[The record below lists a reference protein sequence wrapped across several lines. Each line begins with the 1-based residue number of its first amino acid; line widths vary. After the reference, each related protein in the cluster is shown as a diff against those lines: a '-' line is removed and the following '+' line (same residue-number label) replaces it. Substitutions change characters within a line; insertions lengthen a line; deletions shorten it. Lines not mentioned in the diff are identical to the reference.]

1 MGGSKPTPPTII
13 MPEESNPQAFQT
25 IIPQKSYKDL
35 AESMRRTE
43 KEINRITGQRY
54 DEVGTPAEIGA
65 QQRAIE
71 MQEAASYKASLPR
84 GGSPDERFKET
95 PRPFPIKSNR
105 RATFDTVPG
114 TMDGFGG
121 SRPNTGPGPTRGEK
135 GRRLPRRGR
144 GPIPPEIMYSG
155 GQSPRGTQP
164 FQKRTSQVG
173 PPPGRSGFFRLP
185 RKPSNPAKEAASMR
199 YNQAKSNY
207 FDALN
212 KAKTKKPTFM
222 PETVNPGF
230 AQNKDDLYLP
240 KIINAPDEKK

>member
-1 MGGSKPTPPTII
+1 

-43 KEINRITGQRY
+43 KEINRITAQRY

-121 SRPNTGPGPTRGEK
+121 SRPNTGPGPTGRG
-135 GRRLPRRGR
+135 GRRLPPEVFSGGR
-144 GPIPPEIMYSG
+144 GG
-155 GQSPRGTQP
+155 RAVG
-164 FQKRTSQVG
+164 QVG
-173 PPPGRSGFFRLP
+173 PPLGRSGFFPFP

-199 YNQAKSNY
+199 YDQAKSNY
-207 FDALN
+207 FNALN

-222 PETVNPGF
+222 PETVSPGF
-230 AQNKDDLYLP
+230 AQNPDDLYLP
-240 KIINAPDEKK
+240 KVINAPDEKK

>member
-43 KEINRITGQRY
+43 KEINRLTAQRY

-65 QQRAIE
+65 KQRAIE
-71 MQEAASYKASLPR
+71 MQEAASYASSLPR

-95 PRPFPIKSNR
+95 PRPFAIKSNR

-114 TMDGFGG
+114 AMSGFGG
-121 SRPNTGPGPTRGEK
+121 SRPGTGPGPTGG
-135 GRRLPRRGR
+135 GRPLPPGV
-144 GPIPPEIMYSG
+144 IFSG

-164 FQKRTSQVG
+164 FHKGT
-173 PPPGRSGFFRLP
+173 SGFLRFP
-185 RKPSNPAKEAASMR
+185 PKQIDPAKEAASVR
-199 YNQAKSNY
+199 FEKSKKDYAK
-207 FDALN
+207 ALN
-212 KAKTKKPTFM
+212 KAATTPRSFM
-222 PETVNPGF
+222 PETKDPGF
-230 AQNKDDLYLP
+230 AKNPDDLYLP
-240 KIINAPDEKK
+240 KVINAPDEKK

>member
-1 MGGSKPTPPTII
+1 MGRSPTPPTII
-13 MPEESNPQAFQT
+13 MPAESNPQAFQA

-43 KEINRITGQRY
+43 KEINRITAQRY

-114 TMDGFGG
+114 SMTGFGG
-121 SRPNTGPGPTRGEK
+121 SRPNTGPSPTRG
-135 GRRLPRRGR
+135 GRAVG
-144 GPIPPEIMYSG
+144 
-155 GQSPRGTQP
+155 
-164 FQKRTSQVG
+164 QVG
-173 PPPGRSGFFRLP
+173 PPPGGFFPLP
-185 RKPSNPAKEAASMR
+185 RRSSNPAKEAAEAGS
-199 YNQAKSNY
+199 
-207 FDALN
+207 
-212 KAKTKKPTFM
+212 
-222 PETVNPGF
+222 
-230 AQNKDDLYLP
+230 QNIPSLLAN
-240 KIINAPDEKK
+240 IS

>member
-43 KEINRITGQRY
+43 KEINRITAQRY

-114 TMDGFGG
+114 SMTGFGG
-121 SRPNTGPGPTRGEK
+121 SRPNTGPGPTRGGG
-135 GRRLPRRGR
+135 GRRAVGQVGPLPRGFFPLPRR
-144 GPIPPEIMYSG
+144 S
-155 GQSPRGTQP
+155 
-164 FQKRTSQVG
+164 
-173 PPPGRSGFFRLP
+173 
-185 RKPSNPAKEAASMR
+185 SNPAKEAAGMR
-199 YNQAKSNY
+199 YDQAKSNY
-207 FDALN
+207 AEAL
-212 KAKTKKPTFM
+212 KRAKTTPRSFM

-230 AQNKDDLYLP
+230 AQNPDDLYLP
-240 KIINAPDEKK
+240 KVINAPDEKK

>member
-43 KEINRITGQRY
+43 KEINRLPAQRY

-65 QQRAIE
+65 KQRAIE
-71 MQEAASYKASLPR
+71 MQEAASYASSLPR

-95 PRPFPIKSNR
+95 PRPFAIKSNR

-114 TMDGFGG
+114 AMSGFGG
-121 SRPNTGPGPTRGEK
+121 SRPGTGPGPTGG
-135 GRRLPRRGR
+135 GRPLPPGV
-144 GPIPPEIMYSG
+144 IFSG

-164 FQKRTSQVG
+164 FHKGT
-173 PPPGRSGFFRLP
+173 SGFLRFP
-185 RKPSNPAKEAASMR
+185 PKQIDPAKEAASVR
-199 YNQAKSNY
+199 FEKSKKDYAK
-207 FDALN
+207 ALN
-212 KAKTKKPTFM
+212 KAATTPRSFM
-222 PETVNPGF
+222 PETKDPGF
-230 AQNKDDLYLP
+230 AKNPDDLYLP
-240 KIINAPDEKK
+240 KVIN

>member
-43 KEINRITGQRY
+43 KEINRLTAQRY

-65 QQRAIE
+65 KQRAIE
-71 MQEAASYKASLPR
+71 MQEAASYAFSLPR

-95 PRPFPIKSNR
+95 PRPFAIKSNR

-114 TMDGFGG
+114 AMSGFGG
-121 SRPNTGPGPTRGEK
+121 SRPGTGPGPTGG
-135 GRRLPRRGR
+135 GRPLPPGV
-144 GPIPPEIMYSG
+144 IFSG

-164 FQKRTSQVG
+164 FHKGT
-173 PPPGRSGFFRLP
+173 SGFLRFP
-185 RKPSNPAKEAASMR
+185 PKQIDPAKEAASVR
-199 YNQAKSNY
+199 FEKSKKDYAK
-207 FDALN
+207 ALN
-212 KAKTKKPTFM
+212 KAATTPRSFM
-222 PETVNPGF
+222 PETKDPGF
-230 AQNKDDLYLP
+230 AKNPDDLYLP
-240 KIINAPDEKK
+240 KVIN

>member
-43 KEINRITGQRY
+43 KEINRITAQRY

-121 SRPNTGPGPTRGEK
+121 SRPKTGPGPT
-135 GRRLPRRGR
+135 GR
-144 GPIPPEIMYSG
+144 GGRKIPPGVIFSG
-155 GQSPRGTQP
+155 GPIGNRP
-164 FQKRTSQVG
+164 L
-173 PPPGRSGFFRLP
+173 PGKSGFFPFP

-199 YNQAKSNY
+199 YDQAKSNY

-230 AQNKDDLYLP
+230 AQNPDDLYLP
-240 KIINAPDEKK
+240 KVINAPDEKK

>member
-43 KEINRITGQRY
+43 KEINRITAQRY

-114 TMDGFGG
+114 TMTGFGG
-121 SRPNTGPGPTRGEK
+121 SRPKTGPGPTRGGG
-135 GRRLPRRGR
+135 GRRLPGGPSILPYAGGR
-144 GPIPPEIMYSG
+144 GG
-155 GQSPRGTQP
+155 RAVG
-164 FQKRTSQVG
+164 QVG
-173 PPPGRSGFFRLP
+173 PPPGGFFPLP
-185 RKPSNPAKEAASMR
+185 RRSSNPAKEAAGMR
-199 YNQAKSNY
+199 YDQAKSNY

-230 AQNKDDLYLP
+230 AQNPDDLYLP
-240 KIINAPDEKK
+240 KVINAPDEKK

>member
-43 KEINRITGQRY
+43 KEINRITAQRY

-114 TMDGFGG
+114 SMTGFGG
-121 SRPNTGPGPTRGEK
+121 SRPNTGPSPTRGGG
-135 GRRLPRRGR
+135 GRRAVG
-144 GPIPPEIMYSG
+144 
-155 GQSPRGTQP
+155 
-164 FQKRTSQVG
+164 QVG
-173 PPPGRSGFFRLP
+173 PPPGRSGFFPFP

-230 AQNKDDLYLP
+230 AQNPDDLYLP
-240 KIINAPDEKK
+240 KVINAPEE

>member
-1 MGGSKPTPPTII
+1 

-43 KEINRITGQRY
+43 KEINRITAQRY

-114 TMDGFGG
+114 SMTGFGG
-121 SRPNTGPGPTRGEK
+121 SRPNTGPSPTRG
-135 GRRLPRRGR
+135 GRAVG
-144 GPIPPEIMYSG
+144 
-155 GQSPRGTQP
+155 
-164 FQKRTSQVG
+164 QVG
-173 PPPGRSGFFRLP
+173 PPPGGFFPLP
-185 RKPSNPAKEAASMR
+185 RRSSNPAKEAAGMR
-199 YNQAKSNY
+199 YDQAKSNY
-207 FDALN
+207 AEAL
-212 KAKTKKPTFM
+212 KRAKTTPRSFM

-230 AQNKDDLYLP
+230 AQNPDDLYLP
-240 KIINAPDEKK
+240 KVINAPDEKK

>member
-1 MGGSKPTPPTII
+1 MGGSKPTPRTII

-25 IIPQKSYKDL
+25 LIPQKSYKDL

-54 DEVGTPAEIGA
+54 NEVGTSTQIGA
-65 QQRAIE
+65 HQRGIE

-95 PRPFPIKSNR
+95 PRTFPIKSNR

-114 TMDGFGG
+114 SMSGFGG
-121 SRPNTGPGPTRGEK
+121 SRPNTGPGPTRGGGGK
-135 GRRLPRRGR
+135 RPRILAS
-144 GPIPPEIMYSG
+144 P
-155 GQSPRGTQP
+155 SPRGTQP
-164 FQKRTSQVG
+164 FHRGTAQVG
-173 PPPGRSGFFRLP
+173 PPPGRSGFFPFPKR
-185 RKPSNPAKEAASMR
+185 RPSNPAKEAASIR
-199 YNQAKSNY
+199 YDQAKSNY
-207 FDALN
+207 FNAVQH
-212 KAKTKKPTFM
+212 AKTHPGSYM

-230 AQNKDDLYLP
+230 TQNTDDLYLP

>member
-43 KEINRITGQRY
+43 KEINRITAQRY

-65 QQRAIE
+65 KQRAIE
-71 MQEAASYKASLPR
+71 MQEAASYASSLPR

-95 PRPFPIKSNR
+95 PRAFPIKSNR

-114 TMDGFGG
+114 SMSGFGG
-121 SRPNTGPGPTRGEK
+121 SRPGTGPGPTGAGGGRPIPPGVIFSG
-135 GRRLPRRGR
+135 GRRLPGF
-144 GPIPPEIMYSG
+144 
-155 GQSPRGTQP
+155 SPQID
-164 FQKRTSQVG
+164 
-173 PPPGRSGFFRLP
+173 
-185 RKPSNPAKEAASMR
+185 PAKEAASVKFEKSKKA
-199 YNQAKSNY
+199 YAK
-207 FDALN
+207 ALN
-212 KAKTKKPTFM
+212 KAATTPRSFM

-230 AQNKDDLYLP
+230 TQNTDDLYLP
-240 KIINAPDEKK
+240 KVIN

>member
-43 KEINRITGQRY
+43 KEINRITAQRY

-84 GGSPDERFKET
+84 GGSPDERFRET

-114 TMDGFGG
+114 TMTGFGG
-121 SRPNTGPGPTRGEK
+121 PRPKTGPGPTRGGG
-135 GRRLPRRGR
+135 GRRLPGGPSILPYAGGR
-144 GPIPPEIMYSG
+144 GG
-155 GQSPRGTQP
+155 RAVG
-164 FQKRTSQVG
+164 QVG
-173 PPPGRSGFFRLP
+173 PPPGGFFPFP
-185 RKPSNPAKEAASMR
+185 RKPSNPAKEAAGMR
-199 YNQAKSNY
+199 YDQAKSNY

-230 AQNKDDLYLP
+230 AQNPDDLYLP
-240 KIINAPDEKK
+240 KVINAPDEKK